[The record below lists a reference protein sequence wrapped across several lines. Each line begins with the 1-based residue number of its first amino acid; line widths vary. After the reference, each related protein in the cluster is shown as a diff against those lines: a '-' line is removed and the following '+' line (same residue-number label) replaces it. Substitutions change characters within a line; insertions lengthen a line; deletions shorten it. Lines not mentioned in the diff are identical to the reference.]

1 MLNTEIL
8 SAAFVNF
15 ERQKLDD
22 IAEARKLKL
31 PEPLK
36 AKFLTSKLSEVEV
49 KRVMEALPKFTP
61 REIKSKSVGFLY
73 VFAQRQGCSIK
84 TADILDAI
92 QRAKSGGEDK
102 ETAIKNLCA
111 INSDASEGRVL
122 YVGRSWDPRG
132 RVAGHLRASN
142 SKTYAIHFAAWAQNL
157 DLHVDLFVYA
167 FPGIQDRVL
176 QILEDVIW
184 DKLVPLLGRRGEK

>member
-1 MLNTEIL
+1 MLSSEIL
-8 SAAFVNF
+8 SEAFVDF

-31 PEPLK
+31 PAPLR
-36 AKFLTSKLSEVEV
+36 AGFLTSKLSEVEV
-49 KRVMEALPKFTP
+49 KRVIEALPKLKHKD
-61 REIKSKSVGFLY
+61 IKTKSVGFLY
-73 VFAQRQGCSIK
+73 VFSQRQGCSVK
-84 TADILDAI
+84 RADILGAI
-92 QRAKSGGEDK
+92 QRAKRGGEDN
-102 ETAIKNLCA
+102 EIAIKNLCA
-111 INSDASEGRVL
+111 INSEASDGRVL

-132 RVAGHLRASN
+132 RVAGHLNAST

-157 DLHVDLFVYA
+157 DLQVDLSVYA

-184 DKLVPLLGRRGEK
+184 DTLVPLLGRRGEK